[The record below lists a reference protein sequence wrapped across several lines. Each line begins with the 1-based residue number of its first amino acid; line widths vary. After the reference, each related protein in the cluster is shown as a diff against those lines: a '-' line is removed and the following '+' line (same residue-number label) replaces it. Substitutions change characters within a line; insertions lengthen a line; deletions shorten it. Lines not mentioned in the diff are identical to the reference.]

1 MIPTSNNYPEIN
13 YESVFALYT
22 ISQKMKQNKDYLDK
36 SPYSETV
43 KKSLNL
49 MFASKETPQIIPQP
63 TIDTSDIDLKTET
76 GYLYKE
82 AKSLLKSNV
91 LDEKDRAA
99 VIKTMTSQMEKL
111 ISLVERTENIN
122 QIREFETKVLRT
134 IKKVLPEKREE
145 FLAELAKLE
154 DLDNDN

>member
-1 MIPTSNNYPEIN
+1 MIQTTKDYPEIT

-22 ISQKMKQNKDYLDK
+22 ISQKMKQDKQYLDK
-36 SPYSETV
+36 APYSEAI
-43 KKSLNL
+43 KKSLSL
-49 MFASKETPQIIPQP
+49 MFGKKENPQAIPQAL
-63 TIDTSDIDLKTET
+63 IDTSDLDLKAET
-76 GYLYKE
+76 NYLYKE
-82 AKSLLKSNV
+82 AKSLLKSTA

-99 VIKTMTSQMEKL
+99 VIKTMTSQMDKL

>member
-1 MIPTSNNYPEIN
+1 MPITNDYPIIT
-13 YESVFALYT
+13 YESVFAIYT
-22 ISQKMKQNKDYLDK
+22 ISQKIKQNKHYLEEA
-36 SPYSETV
+36 PYSEAI

-49 MFASKETPQIIPQP
+49 MFAKTDNPVSALSAPSFNTTEL
-63 TIDTSDIDLKTET
+63 DLKTET
-76 GYLYKE
+76 SYLYNE

-122 QIREFETKVLRT
+122 QIRDFEAKVLKT
-134 IKKVLPEKREE
+134 LKNVLPEKREE
-145 FLAELAKLE
+145 FLVELAKLE
-154 DLDNDN
+154 ENNDD

>member
-1 MIPTSNNYPEIN
+1 MPMNNNYPIIT
-13 YESVFALYT
+13 YESVFAIYT
-22 ISQKMKQNKDYLDK
+22 IYQKIKQNKHYLDEA
-36 SPYSETV
+36 PYSEAI

-49 MFASKETPQIIPQP
+49 MFMKSENSVPTAVASSL
-63 TIDTSDIDLKTET
+63 DVSDLDLKTET
-76 GYLYKE
+76 SYLYKE

-122 QIREFETKVLRT
+122 QIRDFEAKVLKT
-134 IKKVLPEKREE
+134 LKKVLPEKREE
-145 FLAELAKLE
+145 FLTELAKLE
-154 DLDNDN
+154 ENNDD

>member
-1 MIPTSNNYPEIN
+1 MPITNDYPIIT
-13 YESVFALYT
+13 YDSVFAIYT
-22 ISQKMKQNKDYLDK
+22 ISQKIKQNKHYLDEA
-36 SPYSETV
+36 PYSDAI

-49 MFASKETPQIIPQP
+49 MFAKTDTPVSTLSVPSF
-63 TIDTSDIDLKTET
+63 DTADLDLKTET
-76 GYLYKE
+76 SYLYKE

-122 QIREFETKVLRT
+122 QIRDFETKVL
-134 IKKVLPEKREE
+134 KALKNVLPEKREE
-145 FLAELAKLE
+145 FLTELARLE
-154 DLDNDN
+154 EKNDN

>member
-1 MIPTSNNYPEIN
+1 MILPSNNYPDIN
-13 YESVFALYT
+13 YESVFAIYT

-43 KKSLNL
+43 KKSLSL
-49 MFASKETPQIIPQP
+49 MFANKETPQPAP
-63 TIDTSDIDLKTET
+63 APLIDTSDLDLKTET
-76 GYLYKE
+76 SYLYKE

-111 ISLVERTENIN
+111 ISLIERAENIN
-122 QIREFETKVLRT
+122 QIRDFETKVLRT
-134 IKKVLPEKREE
+134 LKKVLPEKREE